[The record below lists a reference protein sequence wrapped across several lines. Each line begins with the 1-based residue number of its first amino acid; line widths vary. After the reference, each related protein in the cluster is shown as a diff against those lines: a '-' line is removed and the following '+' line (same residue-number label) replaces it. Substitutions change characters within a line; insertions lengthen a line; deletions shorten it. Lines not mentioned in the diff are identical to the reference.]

1 MGERSKIG
9 LALGGGGARGL
20 AHVGVLKV
28 LEREGIPFDL
38 IVGTSMGAI
47 IGAAYAI
54 EPNAALLERRVL
66 NFFQPERGQN
76 RKLKLLE
83 KLDWPH
89 PEKSDLFRQFMEFI
103 GKEIALNLILVR
115 KALFSEKD
123 LRRLLRAIL
132 PEIDLR
138 DTKIPFFAA
147 AVDLISGRKIILDR
161 GSIIN
166 AVMASCAVPGFMP
179 PIPLDGMILV
189 DGGVI
194 EALPCLAARE
204 KGAEFVIGVDVGLCI
219 CNPPVIGDGLDEIQ
233 RVMEIMCFYL
243 NQVHLENADIIIQPK
258 VKDSRWADFSKHK
271 ELIQEGERAA
281 EAKMKEIHQ
290 ILIRGR
296 EIGLWRRFKGI
307 FAGHLKKE
315 VNS

>member
-1 MGERSKIG
+1 MGKRAKIG

-28 LEREGIPFDL
+28 LEREGIPLDL

-54 EPNAALLERRVL
+54 QPDAALLERRVL

-83 KLDWPH
+83 KLNWRH
-89 PEKSDLFRQFMEFI
+89 LEKPDLFRRLMQFM
-103 GKEIALNLILVR
+103 GKEMALNLILVR

-123 LRRLLRAIL
+123 LQRILRAIL

-161 GSIIN
+161 GSIIK

-194 EALPCLAARE
+194 EVLPCRAARE
-204 KGAEFVIGVDVGLCI
+204 KGAEFIIGVDVGLCI

-243 NQVHLENADIIIQPK
+243 SQAHLENADLLIQPQ
-258 VKDSRWADFSKHK
+258 VKDSHWADFSKYR

-281 EAKMKEIHQ
+281 EGKIKEIRQ
-290 ILIRGR
+290 IPTRGG
-296 EIGLWRRFKGI
+296 EISLWQRFKGI
-307 FAGHLKKE
+307 FAGHLSEE
-315 VNS
+315 VKS